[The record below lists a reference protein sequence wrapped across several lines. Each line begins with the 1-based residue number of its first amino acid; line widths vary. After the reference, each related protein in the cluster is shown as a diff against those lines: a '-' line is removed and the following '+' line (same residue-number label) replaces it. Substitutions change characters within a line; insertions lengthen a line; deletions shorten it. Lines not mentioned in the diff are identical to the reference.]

1 MIRTRVNIA
10 LVIKTTGLEYDDRVR
25 KEINTICK
33 LCPDASFKIFAML
46 EKNERINGFT
56 SYGIPYESIF
66 IPARDK
72 YPSASHLSLK
82 AWQFYKTV
90 NKLVKGF
97 DVVWVANVDASLIAM
112 LVRAKKLVWDLH
124 ELPEMFLG
132 NPLRKAMLRYIFN
145 RCDLILH
152 ANEER
157 LRYLES
163 VGAVKE
169 PEKHIAVRNFPNFA
183 DEDPELDE
191 KYHGFVKWKGTRK
204 CIYLQGLAGDKR
216 AAFETVEAVMRTPDF
231 CAVVVGGF
239 DPEAKS
245 RLKAMY
251 GGMLDERINF
261 IGRIPQLKIP
271 QYVKQC
277 FTTLVFYKNVSP
289 NNYYCE
295 ANRFYQSV
303 VEGLPVV
310 VGNNPTMKSLVD
322 KYKIGVAIES
332 DGRDIEMIVEGINN
346 IVTNYDTY
354 VQNIIK
360 YKDNFLWDTQDE
372 VFKKIILKLN
382 I

>member
-1 MIRTRVNIA
+1 MSRNKVRVA

-25 KEINTICK
+25 KEINTVQR
-33 LCPDASFKIFAML
+33 LYPDISFKIFAML
-46 EKNERINGFT
+46 EKNESISGCT
-56 SYGIPYESIF
+56 SYGVPYESLY

-72 YPSASHLSLK
+72 YPSASHVGIK
-82 AWQFYKTV
+82 AWQFYSVV
-90 NKLVKGF
+90 NKLVKGY

-112 LVRAKKLVWDLH
+112 FVHAKKLVWDLH

-132 NPLRKAMLRYIFN
+132 NPFKKTILRYIFH
-145 RCDLILH
+145 RCDLVLH

-157 LRYLES
+157 IQYLNS
-163 VGAVKE
+163 VGVIKNLN
-169 PEKHIAVRNFPNFA
+169 KHVAVRNFPNFE
-183 DEDPELDE
+183 DEDKDVDNL
-191 KYHGFVKWKGTRK
+191 YYSFVEWKRTRK
-204 CIYLQGLAGDKR
+204 CIYLQGLATDKR
-216 AAFETVEAVMRTPDF
+216 AAFESVDAVMNTPDF

-239 DPEAKS
+239 DPSAKS
-245 RLKAMY
+245 RLEAKY
-251 GGMLDERINF
+251 GKDLNKRINF

-310 VGNNPTMKSLVD
+310 VGNNPTMKGLVD
-322 KYKIGVAIES
+322 KYKIGVAIDS
-332 DGRDIEMIVEGINN
+332 DGRNIEMIVDGLNN
-346 IVTNYDTY
+346 VVTNYDTY

-360 YKDNFLWDTQDE
+360 YKDNFMWDTQDE
-372 VFKKIILKLN
+372 IFKMIIQKLN